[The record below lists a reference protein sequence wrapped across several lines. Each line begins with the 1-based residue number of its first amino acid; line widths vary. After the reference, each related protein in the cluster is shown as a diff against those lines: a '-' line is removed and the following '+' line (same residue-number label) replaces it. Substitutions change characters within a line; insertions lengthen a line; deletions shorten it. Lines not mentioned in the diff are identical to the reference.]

1 MEGFD
6 FVSPSLGKVS
16 FEELSKRLS
25 LFVEEEGGVPYKI
38 VIGTDSER
46 MGADGQVDFVTAV
59 VLYRVGKGGIYF
71 WRRFE
76 KGGIHSL
83 RQRIY
88 EEAFYSMD
96 AAEKLLN
103 YISSNGDRKKE
114 KEESGHFRSSEGDLR
129 RRGNDGNGHGLLSE
143 NLEIHV
149 DIGPNGETREMISEV
164 VGMVRGSGFLV
175 KTKPESYGASNVA
188 DRHT

>member
-6 FVSPSLGKVS
+6 FISPSLGKIS

-38 VIGTDSER
+38 IIGTDSER
-46 MGADGQVDFVTAV
+46 MGPLGQVDFVTAV

-103 YISSNGDRKKE
+103 YISRNGNGKKA
-114 KEESGHFRSSEGDLR
+114 EGENNG
-129 RRGNDGNGHGLLSE
+129 GNGNGHGLLTE